1 MARFDFCGGSYTVQ
15 SVNADAQKCVNL
27 YPEVNELG
35 TGRSKVTLMPTPGLA
50 AITDSAGGNS
60 LAGAPRGQLEF
71 NGRLFVVAD
80 VNLYEVTLV
89 ATGSYGVRIL
99 VSLTVLNG
107 STPMVNDGLPVSMV
121 ASQTQLLIASGGS
134 VYLLVLATNAFSQ
147 VPASNFTLATGQAP
161 VIQVAFVDSFFL
173 ALIKNS
179 QTISISNVLDGANWN
194 LNGQIVVNVYPENVV
209 GMIVDHREVWLRGT
223 KKSVVYY
230 ASGSINVFDVQ
241 PGSLIEQ
248 GGVAPFAADRLDN
261 SLFWL
266 GGDDKGNA
274 IAWRAVGYNAQRIST
289 HATEFAWQNYVKR
302 SDAVSYTYQR
312 FGHSFWVILF
322 PSANN
327 GNGATWVYD
336 TANGLWHERDFL
348 NQQTGQSMGHPSWN
362 HAFWNE
368 THIVGDWRSNTLYQM
383 DDSFFDNAG
392 TPIRRLR
399 RAPHISTELEVL
411 KHSRFELDL
420 EAGVTPAFSAP
431 PIYMASPNG
440 HIWKLNMTDTGV
452 LQGLQVGTGFIT
464 QTVKL
469 TDVTLATTWQV
480 NISNVGTFTTTSIT
494 LDITQPTGILFLSTT
509 GRTVW
514 NLYVTSGGTLLTRS
528 VLNPPVISLNNG
540 DGPYVYLRWSD
551 DGGHTWSNAQPRSTG
566 TVGAY
571 KTRVRWNRL
580 GRARIRTYEI
590 TCSEAIPLRI
600 NDAYVNGTGSQPS
613 ERLPHTY
620 RKVS

>member
-15 SVNADAQKCVNL
+15 SVNADAQRCVNL

-35 TGRSKVTLMPTPGLA
+35 TGRSKTALMPTPGLA
-50 AITDSAGGNS
+50 SIATLSGV
-60 LAGAPRGQLEF
+60 PRAQLEF
-71 NGRLFVVAD
+71 NGRLFVVAG
-80 VNLYEVTLV
+80 VNLYEIKLISS
-89 ATGSYGVRIL
+89 GSYGIPIQ
-99 VSLTVLNG
+99 VSSTVLNG
-107 STPMVNDGLPVSMV
+107 STPMINDGLPASIV

-147 VPASNFTLATGQAP
+147 VPATNFTLATGPAP

-179 QTISISNVLDGANWN
+179 QTISISNVFDAGNWN
-194 LNGQIVVNVYPENVV
+194 LNGQIVVSVYPENVV

-274 IAWRAVGYNAQRIST
+274 IAWRAAGYNAQRIST
-289 HATEFAWQNYVKR
+289 HATEFAWQNYSQR

-312 FGHSFWVILF
+312 FGHSFWIVLF

-327 GNGATWVYD
+327 GNGATWAFD
-336 TANGLWHERDFL
+336 TASNLWHERDFL
-348 NQQTGQSMGHPSWN
+348 NEQNGQSVGHPSWN

-368 THIVGDWRSNTLYQM
+368 AHIVGDWRSTALYHM
-383 DDSFFDNAG
+383 DDSFFSNAG
-392 TPIRRLR
+392 TPIVRLR

-411 KHSRFELDL
+411 KHSRFELDM
-420 EAGVTPAFSAP
+420 EAG
-431 PIYMASPNG
+431 
-440 HIWKLNMTDTGV
+440 
-452 LQGLQVGTGFIT
+452 IT
-464 QTVKL
+464 TV
-469 TDVTLATTWQV
+469 
-480 NISNVGTFTTTSIT
+480 
-494 LDITQPTGILFLSTT
+494 
-509 GRTVW
+509 
-514 NLYVTSGGTLLTRS
+514 
-528 VLNPPVISLNNG
+528 VLNGG
-540 DGPYVYLRWSD
+540 DGPFVYLRWSD
-551 DGGHTWSNAQPRSTG
+551 DGGHTWSKAQPRSAGATG
-566 TVGAY
+566 QY
-571 KTRVRWNRL
+571 KTRIRWNRL

-590 TCSEAIPLRI
+590 SCSEPIPVRFV
-600 NDAYVNGTGSQPS
+600 DAYVNGTGSQPS